1 MGHPGPAR
9 VAMWRE
15 VLVQLSLIKVVNADY
30 FCAQISYVH
39 SAEVNG
45 LCLGL
50 TCKEQKIESDDLN
63 QMS

>member
-9 VAMWRE
+9 VAMRRE
-15 VLVQLSLIKVVNADY
+15 VLVQLGLIKVVDADN
-30 FCAQISYVH
+30 FCAQITNVH

-50 TCKEQKIESDDLN
+50 TCKEQRIESDV
-63 QMS
+63 